1 MQFWLTILVAILG
14 VLGTMFGTI
23 IGAILAISGGFAE
36 KIYERRKERESLR
49 AALRAEIQAI
59 LAIVEERK
67 FIADLSKFIEAIK
80 GGATNFFEIRIAKD
94 YDMVFR
100 SNCGKLGL
108 LPPETAAETVRF
120 YFMVSSVR
128 EDLVL
133 LQNASESAN
142 LRTSYGLD
150 TPHGNLAFHE
160 QMLRFSIETVTLG
173 NHLIQELA

>member
-1 MQFWLTILVAILG
+1 MQFWSTLLSIVVGGIIAIG
-14 VLGTMFGTI
+14 
-23 IGAILAISGGFAE
+23 GGFVQR
-36 KIYERRKERESLR
+36 ICERRHERKSLR

-59 LAIVEERK
+59 LAIVERRHY
-67 FIADLSKFIEAIK
+67 IAALSNLIEAIK
-80 GGATNFFEIRIAKD
+80 GGSTNFFERRIGSR
-94 YDMVFR
+94 YDIVFR